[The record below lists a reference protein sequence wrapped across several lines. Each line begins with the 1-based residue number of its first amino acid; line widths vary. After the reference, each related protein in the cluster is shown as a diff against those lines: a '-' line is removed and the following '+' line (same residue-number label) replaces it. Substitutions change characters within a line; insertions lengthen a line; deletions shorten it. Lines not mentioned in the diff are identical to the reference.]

1 MLDIIIG
8 GEVCDEAKTNKLL
21 RAAMRD
27 LNFWGKV
34 IGSVG
39 NFSIKVRSGDEITLV
54 GHHSYN
60 IQKPNYVSIQEALN
74 SGIANVLV
82 VEIQRL
88 AQAEQDLISL
98 NAMVGKPF
106 EHLERMQ
113 VMRSRIGEI
122 NLLLQQEQADKPDI
136 KYCTD
141 TACADYIAPE
151 AEIIAEL
158 QEIQDRPTWLLE
170 ILDMMPKA
178 KPSDL
183 VLGGGQRQPEPGDL
197 VLSNIIEFPTQK
209 IMTKLEVVEIEYKFE
224 KAKTAR
230 GRELDH
236 LQGCLF

>member
-8 GEVCDEAKTNKLL
+8 GEVCDEIKTNKLL

-39 NFSIKVRSGDEITLV
+39 NCSLKVRSGDEITLF
-54 GHHSYN
+54 GHHNYN
-60 IQKPNYVSIQEALN
+60 IQRPNYISIQQAIN
-74 SGIANVLV
+74 SGIADVLA

-113 VMRSRIGEI
+113 AMRSRIGEI
-122 NLLLQQEQADKPDI
+122 NLLLQQEQEDKPDI
-136 KYCTD
+136 RYCTD
-141 TACADYIAPE
+141 TACSSYVEPE

-158 QEIQDRPTWLLE
+158 KEIQDRPTWLLE
-170 ILDMMPKA
+170 ILELMPMEITYVKIH
-178 KPSDL
+178 STF
-183 VLGGGQRQPEPGDL
+183 
-197 VLSNIIEFPTQK
+197 NHIIQ
-209 IMTKLEVVEIEYKFE
+209 LQ
-224 KAKTAR
+224 
-230 GRELDH
+230 ELMQENVILIQCH
-236 LQGCLF
+236 FLQ